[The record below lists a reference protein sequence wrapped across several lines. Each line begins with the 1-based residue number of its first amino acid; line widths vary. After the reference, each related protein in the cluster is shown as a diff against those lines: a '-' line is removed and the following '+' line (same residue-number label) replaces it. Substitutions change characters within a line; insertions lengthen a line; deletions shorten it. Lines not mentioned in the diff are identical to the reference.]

1 MRHLTQL
8 LWQKVTFPM
17 KVILFLV
24 FFAALPC
31 AFVIPYV
38 GPLLGIILIAAV
50 IAGGIVDIF
59 K

>member
-1 MRHLTQL
+1 
-8 LWQKVTFPM
+8 M